1 MNKINY
7 QKQLDKVI
15 ENLGE
20 TKPTLLLHS
29 CCAPCSSYVMEYL
42 SQYFDITIDYY
53 NPNIDSKEEYEKRVH
68 EQQRLVSEMN
78 LPIKV
83 IDAGYAPQTFFDM
96 AKGYEQEPEGGKR
109 CYRCYKLRLDQ
120 AAKLAQEGGY
130 DYFTTTLTISPLKN
144 ATWLNE
150 LGQKA
155 GELAGVRFLHLIL
168 KRKVVIRNLFNYRK
182 NIICIVRISAD
193 VFFLKERVK
202 SGCIK
207 KKTYKNTKK
216 YLQRQKIYDRIFTI
230 CREIFLK

>member
-130 DYFTTTLTISPLKN
+130 DYFTTTLTI
-144 ATWLNE
+144 
-150 LGQKA
+150 
-155 GELAGVRFLHLIL
+155 
-168 KRKVVIRNLFNYRK
+168 IRDLFNYRK
-182 NIICIVRISAD
+182 NMICIVRISAD

-216 YLQRQKIYDRIFTI
+216 YLQRQKIYDKIFTI